1 MKPQSNLSIFILLL
15 LLFFVSL
22 HSTLSRA
29 QETEDEREFDYR
41 KGSEKGP
48 QHWGDLKKEWAT
60 CNHGE
65 SQSPIDLSTRR
76 VTIVPKTRL
85 LENTYK
91 PQKATLKNRGH
102 DIQVKWE
109 GDAGSIRINGSDF
122 FLHQAHWHSPSEHT
136 INGRRYDMELHMVH
150 SSSSKP
156 EKVVVVGVLYKIGRP
171 DPFLSKLGKYIRKMV
186 DEVGEEEIGYI
197 HPLGISKRGRNYF
210 TYVGSL
216 TVPPC
221 TEGVLWIID
230 HKVRTVSREQVK
242 LLREAVHD
250 YAEKNA
256 RPLQPHND
264 REIAL
269 HVPIKKPR
277 Y

>member
-1 MKPQSNLSIFILLL
+1 MKPQSNLTVLILVLL
-15 LLFFVSL
+15 VIISV

-29 QETEDEREFDYR
+29 QEVEDEREFDYV

-48 QHWGDLKKEWAT
+48 QHWGDLKEEWAA
-60 CNHGE
+60 CKHGDL
-65 SQSPIDLSTRR
+65 QSPVDLSTRR
-76 VTIVPKTRL
+76 VRVIPKFGFIKT
-85 LENTYK
+85 TYK
-91 PQKATLKNRGH
+91 TQNATLKNRGH

-109 GDAGSIRINGSDF
+109 GDAGSIRINGSDY

-136 INGRRYDMELHMVH
+136 INGRRYDLELHMVH
-150 SSSSKP
+150 SSSSNP
-156 EKVVVVGVLYKIGRP
+156 EKVVVVGLLYKIGCA
-171 DPFLSKLGKYIRKMV
+171 DPFLSKLEKYLKEMV
-186 DEVGEEEIGYI
+186 DEIEEEGIGKI
-197 HPLGISKRGRNYF
+197 HPLEIRTRGRNYY
-210 TYVGSL
+210 TYMGSL

-242 LLREAVHD
+242 LLKEAVHD
-250 YAEKNA
+250 HAESNA

-264 REIAL
+264 RQITL